1 MDPSAA
7 FGIGAERA
15 RAGAGRKRLAT
26 DDDRRRQALDAAEAM
41 FLANG
46 YHRTTMATIAR
57 SASMS
62 KKTIYQVFGSKE
74 DLMDAVLTRRLATLT
89 RPLDAADDDRP
100 PAQVLTALL
109 LQFASF
115 VLAPDEIAFVRLLI
129 ADAIPGDELT
139 QLLSRKHFMIGRTTL
154 AQWLARQAELGMLCG
169 ETPEAAA
176 EMLVGMVLG
185 DLHSRLLLR
194 LESMPSETALEQRVA
209 RAVSLF
215 LRACRR

>member
-1 MDPSAA
+1 M
-7 FGIGAERA
+7 GR
-15 RAGAGRKRLAT
+15 AGRKPVVT
-26 DDDRRRQALDAAEAM
+26 HHDRRRQALDAAEAM

-74 DLMDAVLTRRLATLT
+74 DLMDAVLTRRLAMLT

-109 LQFASF
+109 LQFARF

-129 ADAIPGDELT
+129 ADAIVGDEVAH
-139 QLLSRKHFMIGRTTL
+139 LLNRKHFLIGRTTL
-154 AQWLARQAELGMLCG
+154 AQWLARQAELGLLCG

-194 LESMPSETALEQRVA
+194 LASPPSEAALEQRVG
-209 RAVSLF
+209 RAVALF
-215 LRACRR
+215 LGACRK

>member
-1 MDPSAA
+1 MDPSLAFAA
-7 FGIGAERA
+7 GTDSG
-15 RAGAGRKRLAT
+15 RAGAGRKRVAT
-26 DDDRRRQALDAAEAM
+26 DADRRRQAMDAAEAM
-41 FLANG
+41 FFANG

-74 DLMDAVLTRRLATLT
+74 DLMDAVLTRRLAMLT

-100 PAQVLTALL
+100 PEQVLTALL
-109 LQFASF
+109 LQLTRF

-129 ADAIPGDELT
+129 ADATPGDELAH
-139 QLLSRKHFMIGRTTL
+139 LLNRKHFLIGRTTL

-169 ETPEAAA
+169 EAPEAAA

-185 DLHSRLLLR
+185 DLHTRLLLR
-194 LESMPSETALEQRVA
+194 LASPPSDAVIEQRVA
-209 RAVSLF
+209 RAVSVF
-215 LRACRR
+215 LGACRK

>member
-1 MDPSAA
+1 M
-7 FGIGAERA
+7 GR
-15 RAGAGRKRLAT
+15 AGRKRVAT
-26 DDDRRRQALDAAEAM
+26 DDDRRRQAMDAAEAM

-46 YHRTTMATIAR
+46 YHGTTVATIAR

-89 RPLDAADDDRP
+89 RPLDAADDNRP
-100 PAQVLTALL
+100 PEQVLTALL
-109 LQFASF
+109 LQFARF

-129 ADAIPGDELT
+129 ADVIVGDELA
-139 QLLSRKHFMIGRTTL
+139 QLLSRKHFLIGRTTL
-154 AQWLARQAELGMLCG
+154 AQWLARQAELGKLCD

-194 LESMPSETALEQRVA
+194 LASTPSEAAVEQRVA
-209 RAVSLF
+209 RAVALF
-215 LRACRR
+215 LGACRK